1 MKKIPV
7 VKQRDIKDC
16 GPCCLSSILK
26 YYNGFVPLE
35 IIHNDCYTN
44 VNGTTAYHLISALN
58 KYGFDS
64 YGLKTDKITKDLLM
78 PAVLHLQLKNG
89 LNHFVVVYKVT
100 KNYIV
105 IMDPAKG
112 VVKMPLN
119 EFYEIFSGIVVVCYP
134 KGNEIIKREE
144 TSIFK
149 NIYQMLKEN
158 KKLFG
163 NILLTGFIIIF
174 FTVLNSMYFKISFNN
189 FDSKDNLKLIAVLFA
204 FLYLSKLIFEFINSY
219 YKNYLIKNINYKLN
233 TEFLSKFFN
242 LPSRVVKNRSS
253 GEIITRVIELNNLHE
268 MVSEVIISTIM
279 NLFLAITSFIV
290 LYFISKLLLMVLII
304 FIFLFLISAIITNKL
319 VYRMI
324 KENIECNEKFNGVV
338 SEYCNAFESI
348 KNNNIEQFA
357 FFKNKSS
364 IISYLTSM
372 YKINKTINKINF
384 VKNLI
389 LDFMHYTLIT
399 YGFYLLYL
407 NKISLVN
414 FVTFEAVFVY
424 LIDPIKSFINLIPKY
439 NYLKASMEKILEFMD
454 NKEENLK
461 CLETFTNGDIVIKD
475 LTFSYDNY
483 QNNIK
488 NLCIKIHNC
497 SHVMIKG
504 KSGSGK
510 STFCKLLNRTYEPS
524 KGMIKINDINILDY
538 SLQTVR
544 SNILYLS
551 QNEFIFDDTIKNNII
566 LNNDFEI
573 NKFNKICKICHLD
586 EVINNK
592 PLRYETFINKNFA
605 NLSGGEKQRIL
616 LARALYKKFEILILD
631 EALSEVN
638 SDLEI
643 DIINNLK
650 SFLLNKTLI
659 YVTHKNHEKYFD
671 KVLKIGEDYE

>member
-1 MKKIPV
+1 
-7 VKQRDIKDC
+7 
-16 GPCCLSSILK
+16 
-26 YYNGFVPLE
+26 
-35 IIHNDCYTN
+35 
-44 VNGTTAYHLISALN
+44 
-58 KYGFDS
+58 
-64 YGLKTDKITKDLLM
+64 
-78 PAVLHLQLKNG
+78 
-89 LNHFVVVYKVT
+89 
-100 KNYIV
+100 
-105 IMDPAKG
+105 
-112 VVKMPLN
+112 
-119 EFYEIFSGIVVVCYP
+119 
-134 KGNEIIKREE
+134 
-144 TSIFK
+144 
-149 NIYQMLKEN
+149 
-158 KKLFG
+158 
-163 NILLTGFIIIF
+163 
-174 FTVLNSMYFKISFNN
+174 
-189 FDSKDNLKLIAVLFA
+189 
-204 FLYLSKLIFEFINSY
+204 
-219 YKNYLIKNINYKLN
+219 
-233 TEFLSKFFN
+233 
-242 LPSRVVKNRSS
+242 
-253 GEIITRVIELNNLHE
+253 
-268 MVSEVIISTIM
+268 
-279 NLFLAITSFIV
+279 
-290 LYFISKLLLMVLII
+290 
-304 FIFLFLISAIITNKL
+304 
-319 VYRMI
+319 
-324 KENIECNEKFNGVV
+324 
-338 SEYCNAFESI
+338 
-348 KNNNIEQFA
+348 
-357 FFKNKSS
+357 
-364 IISYLTSM
+364 
-372 YKINKTINKINF
+372 
-384 VKNLI
+384 
-389 LDFMHYTLIT
+389 
-399 YGFYLLYL
+399 
-407 NKISLVN
+407 
-414 FVTFEAVFVY
+414 
-424 LIDPIKSFINLIPKY
+424 
-439 NYLKASMEKILEFMD
+439 MEKILEFMD